1 MTHLFSPTIH
11 GVILIV
17 DRCVEPVTPHRSS
30 RGGIL
35 QMPVLLQAPLNQ
47 DGQNQHYEEGPSA
60 HGARGGLCSNHN
72 QKKNHNQGKKTSRV
86 NKRVKRKWRNL
97 CIFAVSVHICWTSLI
112 HCHITKINDNF
123 RHLLIKKPHVTYIIC
138 HSRVLRSSSV
148 LFHVGNLI

>member
-1 MTHLFSPTIH
+1 MRRHDARCKLVIFWLKDFLTKEWQFGQLLHCSGVRYISLSLSFFLEFFLTVFLKLLEMTHLFSPTIH

-17 DRCVEPVTPHRSS
+17 DRCVEPVTPHWSS

-72 QKKNHNQGKKTSRV
+72 PKKIITKKKNLS
-86 NKRVKRKWRNL
+86 
-97 CIFAVSVHICWTSLI
+97 C
-112 HCHITKINDNF
+112 
-123 RHLLIKKPHVTYIIC
+123 
-138 HSRVLRSSSV
+138 
-148 LFHVGNLI
+148 